1 MFFIYLV
8 LFCWL
13 LTKIKFITSSGI
25 NEKTIIILF
34 LIRILFGVLNGYI
47 NLYHYSGT
55 DAETFHHDGIAEYHL
70 LFNNPRE
77 YFSNIFRTN
86 NNFSGFLEIKDS
98 FWNNLRTSLIIKLL
112 SIFNIFSR
120 GNFFI
125 NTIFYNFFVFFGSVA
140 LYNIF
145 INIYADKKKIL
156 ILCLFLLPSTLYFTA
171 GIQKDGLIFLAIAI
185 SSYNLF
191 YLMKGNRSFLKRS
204 FWIGAAFIII
214 LLLRNFVFI
223 ALIPA
228 VIAWIIAEKNKRF
241 IIPVFLIVYGFFI
254 ILFFWAGLLSSK
266 LDLPEYVS
274 ERQIAFIEIA
284 KGGNSSININP
295 LFPNFRSFL
304 NNAPQAINH
313 SLMRPYLTEKFN
325 LLYIP
330 VAIEI
335 FIYELLFLLFLFYRA
350 KNKSSNPFI
359 YFGIFFSLTMFLM
372 IGYTVPIMGAIV
384 RYRSIYLPLILI
396 PIICDIDWNLLKSHY
411 ILKNK

>member
-13 LTKIKFITSSGI
+13 LTKIKFIKGCGI

-34 LIRILFGVLNGYI
+34 LIRILFGVINGYI

-55 DAETFHHDGIAEYHL
+55 DAETFHHDGITEYHL

-140 LYNIF
+140 LYKTF
-145 INIYADKKKIL
+145 INIFADKKIIL

-185 SSYNLF
+185 STYNLF
-191 YLMKGNRSFLKRS
+191 YLIKERKFLLKRLL
-204 FWIGAAFIII
+204 WIIIAFIII

-228 VIAWIIAEKNKRF
+228 IVAWVIAEKNKRF
-241 IIPVFLIVYGFFI
+241 IISVFLIVYGFFI
-254 ILFFWAGLLSSK
+254 ILFFWTGSLSPR

-295 LFPNFRSFL
+295 LFPDFRSFL

-335 FIYELLFLLFLFYRA
+335 FIYELVFLLFLFYRS
-350 KNKSSNPFI
+350 KNKSSEPFI
-359 YFGIFFSLTMFLM
+359 YFVIFFSLTMFLM

-384 RYRSIYLPLILI
+384 RYRSIYLPLLLI
-396 PIICDIDWNLLKSHY
+396 PVMCGIDWDLLKSHLH
-411 ILKNK
+411 IKK

>member
-1 MFFIYLV
+1 M
-8 LFCWL
+8 
-13 LTKIKFITSSGI
+13 
-25 NEKTIIILF
+25 
-34 LIRILFGVLNGYI
+34 
-47 NLYHYSGT
+47 
-55 DAETFHHDGIAEYHL
+55 
-70 LFNNPRE
+70 
-77 YFSNIFRTN
+77 
-86 NNFSGFLEIKDS
+86 
-98 FWNNLRTSLIIKLL
+98 
-112 SIFNIFSR
+112 
-120 GNFFI
+120 
-125 NTIFYNFFVFFGSVA
+125 
-140 LYNIF
+140 
-145 INIYADKKKIL
+145 DKKKIL

-185 SSYNLF
+185 SCYNLF
-191 YLMKGNRSFLKRS
+191 YLIKEKKRLLKRL
-204 FWIGAAFIII
+204 FWIGVAFIII

-228 VIAWIIAEKNKRF
+228 MAGWIIAEKNKRN
-241 IIPVFLIVYGFFI
+241 IISVFLIVYVFFI
-254 ILFFWAGLLSSK
+254 ALFFGTGLFSPR

-335 FIYELLFLLFLFYRA
+335 FIYELMILLFLFYRS
-350 KNKSSNPFI
+350 KNNQSEPFI

-384 RYRSIYLPLILI
+384 RYRSIYFPFVLI
-396 PIICDIDWNLLKSHY
+396 PLMCNVNWNLLRAHLHIK
-411 ILKNK
+411 K